1 MQNIP
6 VKIIVIEDEEDEIE
20 KFKVV
25 VNRRKDAEIIA
36 STNSS
41 DEGLK
46 LVKKL
51 NPDIVILDLELTNG
65 RGSGFEF
72 MEGIKKFKS
81 RPQIYITTN
90 VYSNNVYGYL
100 YKEKVDFI
108 FYKQQESYSAEAV
121 INMIMTLKDF
131 NNKPKQIEKAEE
143 KDEDEINLISDKINE
158 ELDLIGVSSHLQGRK
173 YLFDAIFYLLSKESE
188 DSKMSINQYL
198 LSRYKKPSSTI
209 NRAMQNAIIHA
220 WRISSID
227 DLEKYYKAK
236 INHETGIPTPAE
248 FIYYYE
254 KKIRR
259 TL

>member
-1 MQNIP
+1 MQDIP

-20 KFKVV
+20 NFKIIA
-25 VNRRKDAEIIA
+25 NRRKDVEIIA
-36 STNSS
+36 TTNSS

-72 MEGIKKFKS
+72 MEGIKKIRT

-90 VYSNNVYGYL
+90 VRSNNVYGYL
-100 YKEKVDFI
+100 HKEKVDFI
-108 FYKQQESYSAEAV
+108 FYKQQESYSAETV

-131 NNKPKQIEKAEE
+131 NNKPKQIEKEE
-143 KDEDEINLISDKINE
+143 IKDEDEINLIKDKINE
-158 ELDLIGVSSHLQGRK
+158 ELDLIGVSSHLKGRK
-173 YLFDAIFYLLSKESE
+173 YLFDSIFYLLSKESE
-188 DSKMSINQYL
+188 DSKISINQYL
-198 LSRYKKPSSTI
+198 LSKYKRASSTI

-236 INHETGIPTPAE
+236 INHETGIPTPVE

-254 KKIRR
+254 EKIRR
-259 TL
+259 AL